1 MFRWR
6 IKTIKFWQK
15 TVVAAGNYL
24 KDFNPHLQLS
34 VPPAPEQSPV
44 QDNFSWAKTHWD
56 SELTYWQ
63 VLSASLGFTER
74 GLYRERQDLQV
85 TRVTVFSQQ
94 QDLKYSSSR
103 RKNYFQKLSPDDANR
118 LEDLPDL
125 FIWQTAGKDLFEW
138 GSKRA
143 VIRGARNSLFFVAE
157 S

>member
-1 MFRWR
+1 M
-6 IKTIKFWQK
+6 
-15 TVVAAGNYL
+15 AG
-24 KDFNPHLQLS
+24 
-34 VPPAPEQSPV
+34 
-44 QDNFSWAKTHWD
+44 
-56 SELTYWQ
+56 
-63 VLSASLGFTER
+63 

-103 RKNYFQKLSPDDANR
+103 IKNYFQKLSPDDANR